1 MTRVLNSVSILGH
14 IRHVPGF
21 PKEDILKKV
30 RQCSWV
36 PRPTGPGAP
45 KSWAIGMC
53 FSGRLALFVCV
64 SVIFLVSNGTLSGMD
79 LVFWM
84 CLFVGC
90 TALPMVVDLARLY
103 FPASMGRGGRLVIAW
118 HWERPVM
125 LSMVVCLCM
134 WAYYAFWESVLP
146 YSTTAFTPAWYVHVV
161 GISALWINSVWNYA
175 ICAAVDPGFVN
186 DDEGDS
192 CEDGTLLQQ
201 TDHATHRCRTCG
213 RHVLHFDHHCP
224 FTGGCIG
231 ANNLRFFLLFVLHCW
246 LGCTYASYLAWP
258 PFADCVLR
266 QSSFPLL
273 GLARTPPPD
282 VAVCTSLGSRKY
294 LLLPAGLLSFSL
306 GLLGLM
312 HLGLLANGLTSVQYL
327 RRARRAR
334 ASGADASVRM
344 LKEFLLV
351 QGEAETDKWKLLWG
365 RPAAC
370 STRLH
375 CARILLLPS
384 LPERKAFRTSKK

>member
-1 MTRVLNSVSILGH
+1 M
-14 IRHVPGF
+14 
-21 PKEDILKKV
+21 
-30 RQCSWV
+30 
-36 PRPTGPGAP
+36 
-45 KSWAIGMC
+45 
-53 FSGRLALFVCV
+53 
-64 SVIFLVSNGTLSGMD
+64 
-79 LVFWM
+79 
-84 CLFVGC
+84 
-90 TALPMVVDLARLY
+90 
-103 FPASMGRGGRLVIAW
+103 
-118 HWERPVM
+118 
-125 LSMVVCLCM
+125 
-134 WAYYAFWESVLP
+134 
-146 YSTTAFTPAWYVHVV
+146 
-161 GISALWINSVWNYA
+161 
-175 ICAAVDPGFVN
+175 
-186 DDEGDS
+186 
-192 CEDGTLLQQ
+192 
-201 TDHATHRCRTCG
+201 
-213 RHVLHFDHHCP
+213 
-224 FTGGCIG
+224 
-231 ANNLRFFLLFVLHCW
+231 RFFLLFVLHCW

>member
-1 MTRVLNSVSILGH
+1 M
-14 IRHVPGF
+14 PGF
-21 PKEDILKKV
+21 PKEDIHKKV

-64 SVIFLVSNGTLSGMD
+64 SVIFLVSNGNLSGMD

-103 FPASMGRGGRLVIAW
+103 FPASMGRGGRLVMAW

-282 VAVCTSLGSRKY
+282 VAACTSLGSRKY

-312 HLGLLANGLTSVQYL
+312 HLGLLANGLTSVRAVHAHQAPT
-327 RRARRAR
+327 RRC
-334 ASGADASVRM
+334 
-344 LKEFLLV
+344 
-351 QGEAETDKWKLLWG
+351 
-365 RPAAC
+365 AC
-370 STRLH
+370 
-375 CARILLLPS
+375 
-384 LPERKAFRTSKK
+384 